1 MKKTTGAELSI
12 LVVDDDENIRMVL
25 RQSLEKEGYHV
36 STAKNAEE
44 ALNTLQRSFFHVV
57 ITDIMMGEMS
67 GVELLQQIKEM
78 NSLMQIFVM
87 TSHSTLPHVKQ
98 CMQGG
103 AYDFFEKPLKIEDI
117 LISLGEAS
125 RRAARW
131 STLYSRLSLSFK
143 EK

>member
-1 MKKTTGAELSI
+1 MKKTTDAELSI

-25 RQSLEKEGYHV
+25 QQSLEKESYHV

-78 NSLMQIFVM
+78 NSMMQIFVM
-87 TSHSTLPHVKQ
+87 TSHSTLPYVIQ

-117 LISLGEAS
+117 LISLDEAS
-125 RRAARW
+125 RRATRW
-131 STLYSRLSLSFK
+131 STLYSRLSLSSK

>member
-1 MKKTTGAELSI
+1 MKKTTDTELSI

-25 RQSLEKEGYHV
+25 HQSLEKEGYHV

-87 TSHSTLPHVKQ
+87 TSHSTLPHVIQ

-117 LISLGEAS
+117 LISLAEAS

-131 STLYSRLSLSFK
+131 SILYSRLALSSK

>member
-1 MKKTTGAELSI
+1 MKKTTDAEFSI

-25 RQSLEKEGYHV
+25 HQSLEKEGYRI

-67 GVELLQQIKEM
+67 GVELLLQIKEM

-87 TSHSTLPHVKQ
+87 TSHSTLPHVIQ

-125 RRAARW
+125 RRASRW
-131 STLYSRLSLSFK
+131 STLYSRLSLSSK

>member
-1 MKKTTGAELSI
+1 MKTTANSKLSI

-25 RQSLEKEGYHV
+25 HQSLEKEGYHV

-67 GVELLQQIKEM
+67 GVELLQHIKEM

-87 TSHSTLPHVKQ
+87 TSHSTLPHVIQ

-131 STLYSRLSLSFK
+131 STLYSRLSLS
-143 EK
+143 

>member
-1 MKKTTGAELSI
+1 MKTTANSKLSI

-36 STAKNAEE
+36 STANTAEE

-57 ITDIMMGEMS
+57 ITDIMMGEMN
-67 GVELLQQIKEM
+67 GVELLLQIKEI
-78 NSLMQIFVM
+78 NSLMQIYVM
-87 TSHSTLPHVKQ
+87 TSHGTLPHVIQ

-117 LISLGEAS
+117 LISLGEAA
-125 RRAARW
+125 RRATRW
-131 STLYSRLSLSFK
+131 SSLYSSHSLSAK
-143 EK
+143 GK

>member
-1 MKKTTGAELSI
+1 MKTTANSKLSI

-36 STAKNAEE
+36 STANSSEE

-57 ITDIMMGEMS
+57 ITDIMMGEMN
-67 GVELLQQIKEM
+67 GVELLLQIKEM
-78 NSLMQIFVM
+78 NSLMQIYVM
-87 TSHSTLPHVKQ
+87 TSHGTLPHVIQ

-117 LISLGEAS
+117 LISLGEAA
-125 RRAARW
+125 RRATRW
-131 STLYSRLSLSFK
+131 SSLYSSHSLSAK
-143 EK
+143 GK

>member
-1 MKKTTGAELSI
+1 MKKTTDAELSI

-25 RQSLEKEGYHV
+25 HQLLEKEGYHV

-87 TSHSTLPHVKQ
+87 TSHSTLPHVIQ

-131 STLYSRLSLSFK
+131 STLYSRLSLS
-143 EK
+143 

>member
-1 MKKTTGAELSI
+1 MKKKTGAELSI

-67 GVELLQQIKEM
+67 GVELLLQIKEM

-87 TSHSTLPHVKQ
+87 TSHSTLPNVIQ

-125 RRAARW
+125 RRTARW
-131 STLYSRLSLSFK
+131 STLYNRLSLSSK
-143 EK
+143 DK

>member
-1 MKKTTGAELSI
+1 MKKTADAELSI

-25 RQSLEKEGYHV
+25 HQSLEKEGYHV

-87 TSHSTLPHVKQ
+87 TSHSTLPHVIQ

-131 STLYSRLSLSFK
+131 STLYSRLALSSK

>member
-1 MKKTTGAELSI
+1 MEKTTDAELSI

-25 RQSLEKEGYHV
+25 NQPLKKEGYHV

-67 GVELLQQIKEM
+67 GVELLLQIKEM

-87 TSHSTLPHVKQ
+87 TSHSTLPHVIQ

-131 STLYSRLSLSFK
+131 STLYNRLSLSTK

>member
-1 MKKTTGAELSI
+1 MKKTTDAELSI

-25 RQSLEKEGYHV
+25 HQFLEKEGYHV

-87 TSHSTLPHVKQ
+87 TSHSTLPHVIQ

-103 AYDFFEKPLKIEDI
+103 AYDFFEKPLKIEDV
-117 LISLGEAS
+117 LISLREAS

-131 STLYSRLSLSFK
+131 STIYSRLSLSSK
-143 EK
+143 QK

>member
-1 MKKTTGAELSI
+1 MKKTADSELSI

-25 RQSLEKEGYHV
+25 HQSLEKEDYRV

-67 GVELLQQIKEM
+67 GVELLQHIKEM

-87 TSHSTLPHVKQ
+87 TSHSTLPNVIQ

-125 RRAARW
+125 RRAVRW
-131 STLYSRLSLSFK
+131 STLYSRLSLSSK